1 MGQAPKNEPAP
12 NDRVRIALYRCRHLF
27 VNGRSPGI
35 ISLSDSDWDADDMAT
50 PTAPAPAAVELS
62 DGERRFVEEYMI
74 DLCYSASYRRAF
86 PMTSYH
92 TAKTLGPAMARREHV
107 RAAIRA
113 EMRDRSIRTRVSAD
127 LVLRELVR
135 IA

>member
-1 MGQAPKNEPAP
+1 
-12 NDRVRIALYRCRHLF
+12 
-27 VNGRSPGI
+27 
-35 ISLSDSDWDADDMAT
+35 MAT
-50 PTAPAPAAVELS
+50 PTAPAPAPVELS

-86 PMTSYH
+86 PMTSYN

-113 EMRDRSIRTRVSAD
+113 EMRDRSIRTQVSAD
-127 LVLRELVR
+127 SVLRELVR
-135 IA
+135 IAQSDIFYLIDPRTDRFRDPRRIPFDV